1 MKQNS
6 LSYIY
11 NSSSQTNG
19 FYLAH
24 KNSGNIGFL
33 DGHAGSI
40 KDHTEAYNTFFA
52 EFKIN
57 GSSDQKGGFTFFYI
71 KQPAQV
77 VKYNGSGIVN

>member
-6 LSYIY
+6 LAYIY
-11 NSSSQTNG
+11 NSSSQTSG

-40 KDHTEAYNTFFA
+40 KNHTEAYDTFFA
-52 EFKIN
+52 EFKVN

-71 KQPAQV
+71 KNSGQS
-77 VKYNGSGIVN
+77 VKFNSSGTVN